1 LVNPSKLEYKGRV
14 TKTIW
19 LAQKWGM
26 FVSLKESKANLG
38 EQSITILSIHRPRR
52 TGRAKVEE
60 EEQGGSY

>member
-1 LVNPSKLEYKGRV
+1 
-14 TKTIW
+14 
-19 LAQKWGM
+19 M

-38 EQSITILSIHRPRR
+38 EQSITIFLSIIHRPRR